1 MNPTIL
7 NAHMKAYETKRKI
20 MDEQMWVM
28 GHYIMSALDATVCN
42 NSLWRGKHG
51 KPHEYIKK
59 PLMQSASGKMSEDDI
74 QKQRELFVAQ
84 LKAMKMNFD
93 VANNSK
99 KKEVTNEI

>member
-1 MNPTIL
+1 
-7 NAHMKAYETKRKI
+7 
-20 MDEQMWVM
+20 
-28 GHYIMSALDATVCN
+28 MSALDATVCN